1 MRERAL
7 CFGSVLA
14 SQLVRARHALATW
27 RRGAEEEHASR
38 ARSRRADKVTGA
50 IIVGHARTAR
60 GGRGLARSGRHVG
73 EREVHGGSNGQAGS
87 AGGGAVPL
95 REIGH
100 FAAEASGCG
109 PRLEKEWLKRRYRE
123 LPRRVTGRDEQP
135 RRARWVLRWEH
146 ASDGWYTTHR
156 EQSTMPNPTSTP
168 CSYMRNTGAASSQ
181 LSLVRLKWRQ

>member
-14 SQLVRARHALATW
+14 SQLVRARHAFATW

-73 EREVHGGSNGQAGS
+73 EREMHGGANGQAGS

-95 REIGH
+95 SEIGH
-100 FAAEASGCG
+100 EFGEASGCG
-109 PRLEKEWLKRRYRE
+109 PRLEKEGLKRRYRE
-123 LPRRVTGRDEQP
+123 LPRRVVE
-135 RRARWVLRWEH
+135 
-146 ASDGWYTTHR
+146 S
-156 EQSTMPNPTSTP
+156 S
-168 CSYMRNTGAASSQ
+168 GATNNEA
-181 LSLVRLKWRQ
+181 WCTA